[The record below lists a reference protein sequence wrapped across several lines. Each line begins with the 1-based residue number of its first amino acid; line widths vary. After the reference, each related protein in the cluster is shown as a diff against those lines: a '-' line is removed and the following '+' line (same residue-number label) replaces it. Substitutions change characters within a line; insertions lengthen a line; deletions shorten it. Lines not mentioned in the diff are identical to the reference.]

1 MTKYATFG
9 PDGILNGRY
18 DSDIHT
24 VIPAQALPLTE
35 QQFTYSIE
43 HTEGYLEWVNGNIVW
58 TVPTSPQLPEN
69 PVPQV
74 ISMRQARLALY
85 QGGYLNMVNTVVDA
99 MEGPEGDAARITWE
113 FASDVDRNHPLVAAM
128 AAALPLSDEQVD
140 NLFILAATL

>member
-35 QQFTYSIE
+35 QQFQYSIE
-43 HTEGYLEWVNGNIVW
+43 HPEGYLEWVNGNIVW
-58 TVPTSPQLPEN
+58 TVPLPPQLPQN

-85 QGGYLNMVNTVVDA
+85 QGGYLDMVNTVVA
-99 MEGPEGDAARITWE
+99 AIPGPEGDAARITWE
-113 FASDVDRNHPLVAAM
+113 FASDVDRNHPLVSFM
-128 AAALPLSDEQVD
+128 ASSLPLTDEQVD